1 MHFIRNEEGEFQKG
15 DYKRIASVERIR
27 NISDYDDF
35 DIADKK
41 ECEEVVRFAKEM
53 YEKTLHYIKPMDEF
67 SSHIVEVLEE
77 NHLVNKEEVIME
89 IDLYLL
95 KNESLKLW
103 KEELFLL

>member
-1 MHFIRNEEGEFQKG
+1 MKKLIENR
-15 DYKRIASVERIR
+15 RER
-27 NISDYDDF
+27 D
-35 DIADKK
+35 
-41 ECEEVVRFAKEM
+41 
-53 YEKTLHYIKPMDEF
+53 LF
-67 SSHIVEVLEE
+67 SFHIVEVLEE

>member
-1 MHFIRNEEGEFQKG
+1 MKKLIENR
-15 DYKRIASVERIR
+15 RER
-27 NISDYDDF
+27 D
-35 DIADKK
+35 
-41 ECEEVVRFAKEM
+41 
-53 YEKTLHYIKPMDEF
+53 LF

>member
-1 MHFIRNEEGEFQKG
+1 MKKLIENR
-15 DYKRIASVERIR
+15 RER
-27 NISDYDDF
+27 D
-35 DIADKK
+35 
-41 ECEEVVRFAKEM
+41 
-53 YEKTLHYIKPMDEF
+53 LF

-95 KNESLKLW
+95 KNELLKLW